1 MNSTHTLNLL
11 GNPLIMWS
19 RLAWKA
25 GEMAL
30 ASAQV
35 IAHRTSRFSCAGA
48 TLSQRDQ
55 RELALMGWEKGD
67 AVLDSAQAVWM
78 RMLRM
83 NQQFSALA
91 LRQMLS
97 TSAALMALTAS
108 RSAGE
113 SAVRQSRL
121 IGDAMTNSATASARL
136 SGAAADLLRTAAGP
150 VHTRINRNAKRL
162 RRRASR

>member
-1 MNSTHTLNLL
+1 
-11 GNPLIMWS
+11 
-19 RLAWKA
+19 
-25 GEMAL
+25 
-30 ASAQV
+30 
-35 IAHRTSRFSCAGA
+35 
-48 TLSQRDQ
+48 
-55 RELALMGWEKGD
+55 
-67 AVLDSAQAVWM
+67 
-78 RMLRM
+78 MLRM

-108 RSAGE
+108 RSVGE